1 MSKKTIAIL
10 LVTLMLT
17 AVGISACGNVK
28 TEDLNKTEDKKI
40 EENIQDSDKSSEK
53 QDAKQEVQAVQAS
66 IKPQDDFFNYVKK
79 EMVKKEDNNDPESS
93 WDHLSDMEQKINED
107 LDKIAEELKT
117 KAVDQ
122 MTETEKGVSKLLGT
136 AEDFET
142 RNKVGLGSLKEYVDV
157 LSNTKSI
164 PEYLD
169 AMAKIKK
176 EIGNSSLINI
186 KPEPDAKDSSK
197 YILYVDDPNL
207 IIEKDYFSDENTVE
221 NMKYY
226 IKSLMTAF
234 GKDEKEAEEWSQK
247 LLDFQKEIAENAL
260 SKADKY
266 DLDKVLNYY
275 TAEKLQ
281 SELSNVD
288 VASYLEKTSK
298 NNLEKIIVS
307 NPKMIKQINNY
318 LTEDN
323 LELLKNYSIVSLL
336 NSYAPYLNKDFS
348 VANAEF
354 NYESTEDDVMAWN
367 SVNDIAENEIGE
379 LYSKKYFTAEK
390 KQAAENIVKD
400 IIEAYKVK
408 IGKLDW
414 MSEEGK
420 AGAIKKL
427 ETMVLKIAYPEN
439 YATWTSENIV
449 KSKEENGNLIDN
461 VIAINKWDAQKEIEK
476 ANNPVDR
483 TEWGISPQTL
493 NGYYDHLMN
502 DIVIPVAMLQAPF
515 YDENQSYAKNLGGIG
530 AMIAHEVTHAF
541 DDNGSK
547 YDEKGNL
554 NQWWSDSDHQEF
566 NKRTEKIVKYF
577 GNIEVLPGQKVDGE
591 ATMGENIA
599 DLGSVSTISSIVEND
614 KEALKELYT
623 NYAYTFANIISDEG
637 LSDQLQGDEHA
648 PNIVRVNGVLSST
661 DGFYKAFD
669 VKKGDKMYVEP
680 EERVGIY

>member
-28 TEDLNKTEDKKI
+28 TDPSNKEDKKT
-40 EENIQDSDKSSEK
+40 EEKIKEDKKTGEK
-53 QDAKQEVQAVQAS
+53 QDAKEVVQAEQAS

-107 LDKIAEELKT
+107 LDKLKEELKT
-117 KAVDQ
+117 KAADQ
-122 MTETEKGVSKLLGT
+122 MTDTEKGVSNLIGT
-136 AEDFET
+136 AEDYET
-142 RNKVGLGSLKEYVDV
+142 RNKVGLGSLKEYLDV
-157 LSNTKSI
+157 LSNAKSI

-169 AMAKIKK
+169 AMAKIQK
-176 EIGNSSLINI
+176 ELGNNSLINI
-186 KPEPDAKDSSK
+186 KPEADAKDSSN
-197 YILYVDDPNL
+197 YILYMEDPNL
-207 IIEKDYFSDENTVE
+207 LIEKDYFGDDQTLES
-221 NMKYY
+221 MKAY
-226 IKSLMTAF
+226 IKNLLIAY
-234 GKDEKEAEEWSQK
+234 GKDEKEADEWSQK
-247 LLDFQKEIAENAL
+247 LLDFQKQIADNAL
-260 SKADKY
+260 SKAEKY

-281 SELSNVD
+281 SELPNVD
-288 VASYLEKTSK
+288 VASYLEKTAK

-307 NPKMIKQINNY
+307 NPNMLKQINSY
-318 LTEDN
+318 LTEEN

-336 NSYAPYLNKDFS
+336 NNYSAYLNKDFS
-348 VANAEF
+348 TAKAEF
-354 NYESTEDDVMAWN
+354 NYEDSEDSAMAWK
-367 SVNDIAENEIGE
+367 SVSQIAEKEVGE
-379 LYSKKYFTAEK
+379 LYAKKYFSPEK
-390 KQAAENIVKD
+390 KQAVEKIVKD

-439 YATWTSENIV
+439 YVTWTGENIL

-461 VIAINKWDAQKEIEK
+461 VVAINKWAAQKDIEK
-476 ANNPVDR
+476 ASKPVDR
-483 TEWGISPQTL
+483 TEWGLSPQTL

-502 DIVIPVAMLQAPF
+502 DIVIPAAMLQAPF

-577 GNIEVLPGQKVDGE
+577 GNIEVLPGQKVNGE

-599 DLGSVSTISSIVEND
+599 DLGSISTISSIVEND
-614 KEALKELYT
+614 TEALKELYT
-623 NYAYTFANIISDEG
+623 NYAYTLSNITSEQSLSEQLQSDEH
-637 LSDQLQGDEHA
+637 S

-661 DGFYKAFD
+661 EGFYKAFD

-680 EERVGIY
+680 SERVGIY